1 MTKINK
7 VVRCCCDPPPPAVC
21 VELGATDW
29 ARTASARL
37 VEMDYLLL
45 KLTHV
50 TCVVLSYAGFV
61 LRGVWMIRD
70 SRMLERRWV
79 RVLPHVVDTV
89 LLASAIAL
97 AVMVRQYPLAEPWL
111 TAKVA
116 GLALYIVVGMIAL
129 RYGTTRRIRIGA
141 WIAAQAVFL
150 YIVAV
155 ALTRNVLIVS

>member
-1 MTKINK
+1 M
-7 VVRCCCDPPPPAVC
+7 
-21 VELGATDW
+21 GATEQ
-29 ARTASARL
+29 ARTTSARL
-37 VEMDYLLL
+37 LEMDYLLL

-50 TCVVLSYAGFV
+50 TCVALSYAGFV
-61 LRGVWMIRD
+61 LRGIWMIRD
-70 SRMLERRWV
+70 SRMLERPWV

-97 AVMVRQYPLAEPWL
+97 AVVLKQYPLVAPWL

-116 GLALYIVVGMIAL
+116 GLALYIVLGMVAL
-129 RYGTTRRIRIGA
+129 RYGATRRIRTGA
-141 WIAAQAVFL
+141 WIVAQAVFL